1 MNGIPKTTE
10 SQRARRV
17 DGYRDGRNGDRL
29 VRKGVDYV
37 TGYRVGRT
45 YLDRVR
51 KIEQAIAAIQI
62 EQEIAASKKERI

>member
-10 SQRARRV
+10 TQRARRA

-37 TGYRVGRT
+37 TGYRAGRA

-51 KIEQAIAAIQI
+51 TI
-62 EQEIAASKKERI
+62 EQEIAASKKESI